1 MYRGYGVLT
10 TGPPGKSHEA
20 LDLGSKLRDKY
31 RGLTPLPESTELY
44 PKPPTYTQ
52 TWQNHLFPLDIFL
65 EMKLWDQKLYL
76 LFLMFN
82 MFINMLNACFQI
94 VSHLFPL
101 DIVLEMKL
109 KDQKL
114 YLLFLMFNVFINI
127 LNAYFQ
133 IASQR

>member
-1 MYRGYGVLT
+1 
-10 TGPPGKSHEA
+10 
-20 LDLGSKLRDKY
+20 
-31 RGLTPLPESTELY
+31 
-44 PKPPTYTQ
+44 
-52 TWQNHLFPLDIFL
+52 
-65 EMKLWDQKLYL
+65 
-76 LFLMFN
+76 MFN
-82 MFINMLNACFQI
+82 VFINMLNACFQI